1 MKNAGV
7 SPMDHTVSQERWSSW
22 RGFLL
27 SAIGFSVGLGNIWR
41 FPYVAGENGGSAFV
55 IIYLVCAFAIG
66 WPLLVSELAIGR
78 TGRSDPPGS
87 YRAVARASG
96 LSTAWGAAG
105 TLAILCVFAVLS
117 FYTVLTGWTFD
128 YFVRGVSG
136 AFEGLDAAS
145 SSTMFANLMGNP
157 WRLLF
162 WHTIVN
168 VLIIVIIRRGVQQG
182 IEKAAKILMPML
194 FVTLFVMAVYSLIA
208 GDTASALAF
217 LLQPDFAAVTPKTV
231 MIAVGQ
237 AFFSISVAM
246 ATMVTFGS
254 YLPRAVSIPKSATII
269 IFADTGVA
277 MLAGL
282 VIFPLVFAYGLAP
295 TEGAGLI
302 FQTLPIAFGQMPGG
316 QLFGVVLFLLLMVAG
331 LSSCLGGAEAAV
343 SWVDARWKVPRQ
355 RGILYFVGT
364 IWLIGITVI
373 LSLGDWSDIYPL
385 GFIPALAEETIF
397 GIFEWLAANILLLI
411 GATLTAVFFGW
422 FVPNSIKLE
431 GLGMDDG
438 KLFLY
443 VTTMLRFVIPPVM
456 MIALVLGL
464 MER

>member
-1 MKNAGV
+1 MSHSVA
-7 SPMDHTVSQERWSSW
+7 PERWSSW

-41 FPYVAGENGGSAFV
+41 FPYVAGENGGSAFI

-78 TGRSDPPGS
+78 LGRSDPPGS
-87 YRAVARASG
+87 YRAVARSSG
-96 LSTAWGAAG
+96 LSTAWGLAG

-128 YFVRGVSG
+128 YFVRGLSG
-136 AFEGLDAAS
+136 AFDGMDAAAS
-145 SSTMFANLMGNP
+145 SAMFAKLMSSP

-162 WHTIVN
+162 WHTVVN
-168 VLIIVIIRRGVQQG
+168 VLIVVIIRRGVQQG
-182 IEKAAKILMPML
+182 IERAANILMPIL
-194 FVTLFVMAVYSLIA
+194 FVTLLLMASYSLVA
-208 GDTASALAF
+208 GDTAAAIAF
-217 LLQPDFAAVTPKTV
+217 LMKPDFAAVTPKTV

-246 ATMVTFGS
+246 ATMITFGA
-254 YLPRAVSIPKSATII
+254 YLPRKVSIPQSATII

-295 TEGAGLI
+295 AEGAGLI

-343 SWVDARWKVPRQ
+343 SWVDKRWKVPRE
-355 RGILYFVGT
+355 RGILYFTGT
-364 IWLIGITVI
+364 IWMIGITVI
-373 LSLGDWSDIYPL
+373 LSLGDWSDFYPL
-385 GFIPALAEETIF
+385 AFVPALAEETIF

-411 GATLTAVFFGW
+411 GATLTSVFFGW
-422 FVPNSIKLE
+422 FVPKSIKLD
-431 GLGMDDG
+431 GLGMRDG
-438 KLFLY
+438 KLFFY
-443 VTTMLRFVIPPVM
+443 VNAMLRFVVPPVM

-464 MER
+464 LER

>member
-1 MKNAGV
+1 MSHSVA
-7 SPMDHTVSQERWSSW
+7 PERWSSW

-41 FPYVAGENGGSAFV
+41 FPYVAGENGGSAFI

-78 TGRSDPPGS
+78 LGRSDPPGS
-87 YRAVARASG
+87 YRAVARSSG
-96 LSTAWGAAG
+96 LSTAWGLAG

-128 YFVRGVSG
+128 YFLRGLSG
-136 AFEGLDAAS
+136 AFEDMDAAAS
-145 SSTMFANLMGNP
+145 SAMFAELMSSP

-162 WHTIVN
+162 WHTVVN
-168 VLIIVIIRRGVQQG
+168 VLIVAIIRRGVQQG
-182 IEKAAKILMPML
+182 IERAANILMPIL
-194 FVTLFVMAVYSLIA
+194 FVTLLLMASYSLVA
-208 GDTASALAF
+208 GDTAAAIAF
-217 LLQPDFAAVTPKTV
+217 LMKPDFAAVTPKTV

-246 ATMVTFGS
+246 ATMITFGA
-254 YLPRAVSIPKSATII
+254 YLPRKVSIPQSATII

-282 VIFPLVFAYGLAP
+282 VVFPLVFAYGLAP
-295 TEGAGLI
+295 AEGAGLI

-343 SWVDARWKVPRQ
+343 SWVDKRWKVPRK
-355 RGILYFVGT
+355 RGILYFTGT
-364 IWLIGITVI
+364 IWMIGITVI
-373 LSLGDWSDIYPL
+373 LSLGDWSDFYPL
-385 GFIPALAEETIF
+385 AFVPALAEETIF

-411 GATLTAVFFGW
+411 GATLTSVFFGW
-422 FVPNSIKLE
+422 FVPRSIKLD
-431 GLGMDDG
+431 GLGMRDG
-438 KLFLY
+438 KLFFY
-443 VTTMLRFVIPPVM
+443 VNAMLRFVVPPVM

-464 MER
+464 LER

>member
-1 MKNAGV
+1 MG
-7 SPMDHTVSQERWSSW
+7 HTGSTERWLSW

-27 SAIGFSVGLGNIWR
+27 AAIGFSVGLGNIWR
-41 FPYVAGENGGSAFV
+41 FPYVAGENGGSAFI

-78 TGRSDPPGS
+78 LGRSDPPGS
-87 YRAVARASG
+87 YRAVARSSG
-96 LSTAWGAAG
+96 LSTAWGLAG
-105 TLAILCVFAVLS
+105 TLSILCVFAVLS

-128 YFVRGVSG
+128 YFVRGLSG
-136 AFEGLDAAS
+136 AFGGMDASAS
-145 SSTMFANLMGNP
+145 SAMFADLMNSP

-162 WHTIVN
+162 WHTVVN
-168 VLIIVIIRRGVQQG
+168 LLIIVIIRRGVQQG
-182 IEKAAKILMPML
+182 IERAANILMPIL
-194 FVTLFVMAVYSLIA
+194 FVSLLLMAAYSLVA
-208 GDTASALAF
+208 GDTAAAITF
-217 LLQPDFAAVTPKTV
+217 LMTPDFAAVTPKTV

-237 AFFSISVAM
+237 AFFSVGVAM
-246 ATMVTFGS
+246 ATMIAFGA
-254 YLPRAVSIPKSATII
+254 YLPRDVSIPKSATII

-277 MLAGL
+277 LLAGL

-316 QLFGVVLFLLLMVAG
+316 QVFGVVLFLLLMVAG

-343 SWVDARWKVPRQ
+343 SWVDKRWSVPRE
-355 RGILYFVGT
+355 RGILYFTGT

-373 LSLGDWSDIYPL
+373 LSLGDWSDFYPFA
-385 GFIPALAEETIF
+385 FIPALAEETIF

-411 GATLTAVFFGW
+411 GATLTSIFFGW
-422 FVPNSIKLE
+422 FVPKSTKLD
-431 GLGMDDG
+431 GLGMNEG
-438 KLFLY
+438 MLFFY
-443 VTTMLRFVIPPVM
+443 VNAMLRYVVPPVM

>member
-1 MKNAGV
+1 MG
-7 SPMDHTVSQERWSSW
+7 HTSSQEQWSSW
-22 RGFLL
+22 HGFLF

-41 FPYVAGENGGSAFV
+41 FPYVAGENGGSAFI

-78 TGRSDPPGS
+78 LGRRDPPGS
-87 YRAVARASG
+87 YRAVAQSAG
-96 LSTAWGAAG
+96 LSAAWSTAG
-105 TLAILCVFAVLS
+105 TLSILCVFAVLS

-128 YFVRGVSG
+128 YFVRGLSG
-136 AFEGLDAAS
+136 AFAGVDASA
-145 SSTMFANLMGNP
+145 SSTMFASLLNNP

-162 WHTIVN
+162 WHTVVN

-182 IEKAAKILMPML
+182 VEKAANILMPVL
-194 FVTLFVMAVYSLIA
+194 FGALLLMAVYSLIA
-208 GDTASALAF
+208 GDMAAAIAF
-217 LLQPDFAAVTPKTV
+217 LVTPDFAAVTPKTV

-237 AFFSISVAM
+237 AFFSIGVAM
-246 ATMVTFGS
+246 ATMITFGA
-254 YLPRAVSIPKSATII
+254 YLPREVSIPKSATII

-316 QLFGVVLFLLLMVAG
+316 QFFGVMLFLLLMVAG

-343 SWVDARWKVPRQ
+343 SWVDARWNVPRR
-355 RGILYFVGT
+355 RGILYFTGT
-364 IWLIGITVI
+364 IWLIGIGVI
-373 LSLGDWSDIYPL
+373 LSLGAWSDFYPL
-385 GFIPALAEETIF
+385 AFVPALAEETIF

-411 GATLTAVFFGW
+411 GATLTAIFFGW
-422 FVPNSIKLE
+422 LVPKSIKLD
-431 GLGMDDG
+431 GLGMGDG
-438 KLFLY
+438 KLYLF
-443 VTTMLRFVIPPVM
+443 VTAMLRFVIPPVLV
-456 MIALVLGL
+456 IALVLGL